1 MRSKIN
7 ELGEVKRR
15 SMMNWVRM
23 ISSWLFPYAKCK
35 DIFPFSFFALTYV
48 PLLKKE
54 KKTNI
59 FAKQEENS
67 NNF

>member
-1 MRSKIN
+1 
-7 ELGEVKRR
+7 
-15 SMMNWVRM
+15 MMNWVRM